1 MEQQVEAAAERIP
14 VLEARDIHKR
24 FPGVHAL
31 TGVSLTVY
39 PGEVLAIVGENGA
52 GKSTLMKILSGALQP
67 DDGVI
72 CIDGQPVR
80 FTDPR
85 DALAHGIAIIY
96 QELSLIDKLT
106 VAENL
111 LLGQLPGRESATWL
125 VDWPTVWR
133 KASALLAQVGLSL
146 DPQVPVARL
155 SVGQKQLVE
164 IARALSRNA
173 RVLILDEPTSAL
185 SLQETERLFALL
197 RDVRARGVAILYISH
212 RLDEIFALA
221 DRITVMRDG
230 QVVATLP
237 ARDATREQLIR
248 LMVGR
253 DLQAFYAD
261 LPDPEPR
268 VRLEVRGLSR
278 RGVLQDITLSIRAGE
293 IVGLAGL
300 VGAGRTELARCLF
313 GVDPYD
319 TGEMLVDGQPVRI
332 RTPRDAVRLGIGF
345 VPEDRKLQALV
356 LILAVRQNTTLPLIP
371 MLSRFGIFQQ
381 RRERVLAQR
390 YVEELRIRTPS
401 VDQRVMNLSG
411 GNQQKV
417 VLARWLAAQS
427 RILILDEPTRGI
439 DVGAKAEVH
448 KLIADLARQGVAIL
462 LISSELPE
470 VLAMSHRIL
479 VMREG
484 RIVAEFPRSQ
494 ATEERVLAAATG
506 HASVMS

>member
-1 MEQQVEAAAERIP
+1 M
-14 VLEARDIHKR
+14 
-24 FPGVHAL
+24 
-31 TGVSLTVY
+31 
-39 PGEVLAIVGENGA
+39 
-52 GKSTLMKILSGALQP
+52 
-67 DDGVI
+67 
-72 CIDGQPVR
+72 
-80 FTDPR
+80 
-85 DALAHGIAIIY
+85 
-96 QELSLIDKLT
+96 
-106 VAENL
+106 
-111 LLGQLPGRESATWL
+111 
-125 VDWPTVWR
+125 
-133 KASALLAQVGLSL
+133 
-146 DPQVPVARL
+146 
-155 SVGQKQLVE
+155 
-164 IARALSRNA
+164 
-173 RVLILDEPTSAL
+173 LILDEPTSAL

-371 MLSRFGIFQQ
+371 MLSRLGIFQQ